1 MSSNDDGAEYKAED
15 YPNDSVMR
23 CVLHCAQWYA
33 HIMYNEQFLA
43 VLTADNVLCENCTG
57 FQSLPGSSRN
67 FVCWFTKQRLATRR
81 STSPTCW
88 RQCGLLA
95 STHCD
100 FVVRRPR
107 LKVVERAFSVAAPRV
122 CGTNY
127 RLTWSCVAQQHRSGA
142 KSKLPCS
149 HRRTAENNTWAT
161 TMWCALGQPVEGA
174 IQDTALT
181 VTVSDCMVHVYN
193 LCAVL

>member
-1 MSSNDDGAEYKAED
+1 MVPPNSFCRLWSSCLEPPTYFDKFTPMLHDAVHGHSLRTAYNILGAPLCKAV
-15 YPNDSVMR
+15 NKMR
-23 CVLHCAQWYA
+23 TFYC
-33 HIMYNEQFLA
+33 
-43 VLTADNVLCENCTG
+43 
-57 FQSLPGSSRN
+57 
-67 FVCWFTKQRLATRR
+67 R
-81 STSPTCW
+81 STLPTCW
-88 RQCGLLA
+88 RQSQRSLSALRA

-127 RLTWSCVAQQHRSGA
+127 RPTWSCVAQQHRSGA

-149 HRRTAENNTWAT
+149 HRRTSENNIWAT
-161 TMWCALGQPVEGA
+161 TMWCALCQPVEGA